1 MSNQSGRPRE
11 VVALARNPRRMPPDW
26 SPPDPAWAASFDAQA
41 TPVVMAYFGTQ
52 LPEGDAA
59 PRAHRIREFFGGEHA
74 PSNVES
80 ASYLDRLGRRTLV
93 SAAYWTDPAR
103 FEKWNAEFDRW
114 WKDPARLSDGIG
126 HFREVLI
133 VPRERFE
140 TIFSNDYFIGVAKV
154 GGPQVGPIREH
165 GYWGSMRDRLPISA
179 DDDLTSACGETMP
192 RLGAAE
198 TLGRRLRV
206 KAPGNLAV
214 IRSGQDWTECAGTQL
229 AFYDESVA
237 PTLRDAMHSLRDNPI
252 DTGCCEM
259 RFAQHIDS
267 AGAPVT
273 RTFGLGYFLS
283 LGHLERWAATHPKH
297 LAILGHF
304 MKMAREYRAGL
315 RLKLWHEVSVL
326 PAAGQLFEYLN
337 CHSETGLLPYFPS
350 TEC

>member
-1 MSNQSGRPRE
+1 MSNQAGRPRE
-11 VVALARNPRRMPPDW
+11 VVALARNPRRMAADW
-26 SPPDPAWAASFDAQA
+26 TPPDPAWAASFDAQV

-52 LPEGDAA
+52 LAEGDTA
-59 PRAHRIREFFGGEHA
+59 PRAHRICEFFAGAHA

-80 ASYLDRLGRRTLV
+80 ASYLDRVGRRTLV
-93 SAAYWTDPAR
+93 SAAYWTDPAC
-103 FEKWNAEFDRW
+103 FEKWNVGFDRW
-114 WKDPARLSDGIG
+114 WRDPARLNEGVG
-126 HFREVLI
+126 HFCEVLI
-133 VPRERFE
+133 VPPDRFE
-140 TIFSNDYFIGVAKV
+140 TIFSNDYLIGVAKV

-179 DDDLTSACGETMP
+179 DDDLASAYGETMP
-192 RLGAAE
+192 RLGASE
-198 TLGRRLRV
+198 TRGRRLRV
-206 KAPGNLAV
+206 ATPENLAV
-214 IRSGQDWTECAGTQL
+214 IRSGQDWTECAGAQRD
-229 AFYDESVA
+229 FYTEAIA
-237 PTLRDAMHSLRDNPI
+237 PTLREAMHSLRDNPI

-259 RFAQHIDS
+259 RFAQHIDG

-283 LGHLERWAATHPKH
+283 LAHLERWAATHPKH

-326 PAAGQLFEYLN
+326 PVADQTFEYIN
-337 CHSETGLLPYFPS
+337 CHNQTGLLPYFPS